1 MKEILAAIMHRLNE
15 NVPNLKYIDLDWGQC
30 DFYERDMP
38 VKFPAALVDM
48 RSITTMDEG
57 TLSQR
62 CVGDIQVRIF
72 ALPLSPTNARAKDTQ
87 RETALQVFDLHSE
100 VFASLHG
107 WAAEEQSTWDAL
119 TRTAYNKVKR
129 KDTLREYVMTF
140 RVAYV
145 DNAAVPQYSLNPAPT
160 ITITP
165 VSFQL

>member
-1 MKEILAAIMHRLNE
+1 MKNILTAILVRLQE
-15 NVPNLKYIDLDWGQC
+15 KCEGLKYIDLDWGQC

-48 RSITTMDEG
+48 RSFTTMDEG
-57 TLSQR
+57 NLSQR

-87 RETALQVFDLHSE
+87 RETAAQVFDLHSDI
-100 VFASLHG
+100 FAALHG
-107 WAAEEQSTWDAL
+107 WAEGEQDTWSAL
-119 TRTAYNKVKR
+119 SRTSYNKVKR

-145 DNAAVPQYSLNPAPT
+145 DNAAVPVYTPTAPPT
-160 ITITP
+160 ITIIP
-165 VSFQL
+165 VSFDI